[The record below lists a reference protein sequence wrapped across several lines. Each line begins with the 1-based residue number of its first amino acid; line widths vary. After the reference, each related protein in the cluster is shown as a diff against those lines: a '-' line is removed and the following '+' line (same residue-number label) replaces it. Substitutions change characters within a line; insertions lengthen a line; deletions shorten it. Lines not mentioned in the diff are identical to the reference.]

1 MKTQKLKPLP
11 LCYKNAPSS
20 DLPSGKINY
29 LFANPLQEVKRQLCE
44 LRPTD
49 ALEFQRYLANIQSV
63 AMDAK
68 SISQLLNKSTEQSAQ
83 MCFENLCYLNYLVN
97 EIAISFTKF
106 GSEYEVSPVTPFDI
120 LKQVLSIQNTLTKF
134 NKLRDC
140 ANSSDLIKTLIEIFP
155 SKEPILLP
163 DKNKLILTPLSPTK
177 VEAPIIIPK
186 TLKIISKPTTKSYCK
201 CKAKSLKIYSV
212 RRMYDSC
219 FNDFELRKYDIIN
232 ISPVDLQGK
241 KHNKYYFTLN
251 AKKPNLCTSYLQ
263 HIEVS
268 KEEKEEKPLKL
279 FQGPVMEENDG
290 EIENKNYEIKTLK
303 YEIYTL
309 QSIIEALK
317 LQPDTEGITI
327 ENDTIESVL
336 RAQMASMKKG
346 YEELKQSLIDKIKK
360 LNADYIHNI
369 KASEREIKRLKDMIA
384 YK

>member
-11 LCYKNAPSS
+11 LCYKNSPSS

-29 LFANPLQEVKRQLCE
+29 LLANPLQEVKRQLCE

-63 AMDAK
+63 AMDPK

-97 EIAISFTKF
+97 EIAVSFTKF
-106 GSEYEVSPVTPFDI
+106 GSEYEVSPVTPFDV
-120 LKQVLSIQNTLTKF
+120 LKQVLSLQNTLTKF

-140 ANSSDLIKTLIEIFP
+140 TNSSDLMKTLIEIFP
-155 SKEPILLP
+155 SKECMLLP
-163 DKNKLILTPLSPTK
+163 DKHKPILTPLTPSKAET
-177 VEAPIIIPK
+177 PIMVPK
-186 TLKIISKPTTKSYCK
+186 TPKIIAKPTTKLYSK
-201 CKAKSLKIYSV
+201 CKAKSLKIDSL

-219 FNDFELRKYDIIN
+219 FNDFELRKYDITN
-232 ISPVDLQGK
+232 LSPVDLHGK
-241 KHNKYYFTLN
+241 MNSKYYFTLN
-251 AKKPNLCTSYLQ
+251 AKKPNLCASYLQ

-268 KEEKEEKPLKL
+268 VEDKPLKL
-279 FQGPVMEENDG
+279 YQGPVMEESDG

-309 QSIIEALK
+309 QSIIESLK
-317 LQPDTEGITI
+317 LQPEIEGITI

-336 RAQMASMKKG
+336 RSQMAAMKKG
-346 YEELKQSLIDKIKK
+346 YEDLKQSLIDKIKK
-360 LNADYIHNI
+360 LNADYIHNV
-369 KASEREIKRLKDMIA
+369 KASEREIKRLKDMMA